1 MRILGIDPGYGRIG
15 WGVIEGDKNSWKL
28 VASGCL
34 ETKASTPFLKR
45 LQELRNHL
53 QQVIKKYKPDK
64 AGVEQLF
71 FAKNAKTAMDVGQ
84 ARGVI
89 LVTLFDAGLPIIEAT
104 PMQVKQS
111 VVGYGKADKLQI
123 QHMVALQ
130 LGLKNKKMQDD
141 MADALAIALTVGY
154 ITR

>member
-1 MRILGIDPGYGRIG
+1 MRILGIDPGYGRMG
-15 WGVIEGDKNSWKL
+15 WGVIEGDKNGWKL
-28 VASGCL
+28 VACGCL

-53 QQVIKKYKPDK
+53 KHVIVTYKPDK

-89 LVTLFDAGLPIIEAT
+89 LVTLFDANIDIIEAT
-104 PMQVKQS
+104 PMQVKQAI
-111 VVGYGKADKLQI
+111 VGYGKAEKRQI

-130 LGLKNKKMQDD
+130 LGLKDKKMQDD
-141 MADALAIALTVGY
+141 MADALAIALTTGY
-154 ITR
+154 LAR

>member
-1 MRILGIDPGYGRIG
+1 MRILGIDPGYGRMG
-15 WGVIEGDKNSWKL
+15 WGVIEGNKNGWKL
-28 VASGCL
+28 VSSGCL

-45 LQELRNHL
+45 LQELRNCL
-53 QQVIKKYKPDK
+53 QHVIKTYKPDR

-89 LVTLFDAGLPIIEAT
+89 LVTLFDAGLPITEAT

-141 MADALAIALTVGY
+141 MADALAIALTVGF
-154 ITR
+154 ISR

>member
-1 MRILGIDPGYGRIG
+1 MRILGIDPGYGRMG
-15 WGVIEGDKNSWKL
+15 WGVIEGDKNGWKL

-34 ETKASTPFLKR
+34 ETKPSTPFLKR
-45 LQELRNHL
+45 LQELRNCL
-53 QQVIKKYKPDK
+53 QHVIETYKPDK

-89 LVTLFDAGLPIIEAT
+89 LVTLFDAGLPITEAT

-154 ITR
+154 VTR

>member
-1 MRILGIDPGYGRIG
+1 MRILGIDPGYGRMG
-15 WGVIEGDKNSWKL
+15 WGVIEGNKNGWKL

-45 LQELRNHL
+45 LQELRNCL
-53 QQVIKKYKPDK
+53 QHVIKTYKPDK

-89 LVTLFDAGLPIIEAT
+89 LVTLFDAGLPITEAT

-154 ITR
+154 VTR

>member
-1 MRILGIDPGYGRIG
+1 MRILGIDPGYGRMG
-15 WGVIEGDKNSWKL
+15 WGVIEGDKNGWKL

-45 LQELRNHL
+45 LQELRNCL
-53 QQVIKKYKPDK
+53 QHVIQTYKPDK

-89 LVTLFDAGLPIIEAT
+89 LVTLFDAGLPITEAT

-154 ITR
+154 VTR

>member
-1 MRILGIDPGYGRIG
+1 MRILGIDPGYGRMG
-15 WGVIEGDKNSWKL
+15 WGVIEGDKNGWKL

-45 LQELRNHL
+45 LQELRNCL
-53 QQVIKKYKPDK
+53 QHVIETYKPDK
-64 AGVEQLF
+64 AGVEQLL

-89 LVTLFDAGLPIIEAT
+89 LVTLFDAGLPITEAT

-154 ITR
+154 VTR

>member
-1 MRILGIDPGYGRIG
+1 MRILGIDPGYGRMG
-15 WGVIEGDKNSWKL
+15 WGVIEGNKNGWKL

-45 LQELRNHL
+45 LQELRNCL
-53 QQVIKKYKPDK
+53 QHVIETYKPDK

-89 LVTLFDAGLPIIEAT
+89 LVTLFDAGLPITEAT

-154 ITR
+154 VTR

>member
-1 MRILGIDPGYGRIG
+1 MRILGIDPGYGRMG
-15 WGVIEGDKNSWKL
+15 WGVIEGDKNGWKL

-45 LQELRNHL
+45 LQELRNCL
-53 QQVIKKYKPDK
+53 QHVIETYKPDK

-89 LVTLFDAGLPIIEAT
+89 LVTLFDAGLPITEAT

-154 ITR
+154 VTR

>member
-1 MRILGIDPGYGRIG
+1 MRILGIDPGYGRMG
-15 WGVIEGDKNSWKL
+15 WGVIEDDKNGWKL

-45 LQELRNHL
+45 LQELRNCL
-53 QQVIKKYKPDK
+53 QHVIETYKPDK

-89 LVTLFDAGLPIIEAT
+89 LVTLFDAGLPITEAT

-154 ITR
+154 VTR